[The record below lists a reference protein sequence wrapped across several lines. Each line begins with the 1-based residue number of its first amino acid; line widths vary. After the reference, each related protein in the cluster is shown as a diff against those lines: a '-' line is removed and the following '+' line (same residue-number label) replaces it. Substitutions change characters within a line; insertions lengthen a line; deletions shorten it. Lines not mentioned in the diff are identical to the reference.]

1 MLLHPRYLSSFSYQK
16 AKVPW
21 CVIIP
26 SDENIGLIFII
37 FITSART
44 RRWRQPWAWWATELK
59 VFLTSLTKL
68 ENSSGTRRY
77 NRALFLTSRSGLT
90 LSGAGLNAGRAVST
104 NSTRGII
111 EFFYLDKINEL
122 YALHH
127 QLRNTHSARN
137 LNCFMLI
144 MIDQAHLNLAAI

>member
-44 RRWRQPWAWWATELK
+44 RRWRQPCAWWATELK

-68 ENSSGTRRY
+68 ENSLGIRRY
-77 NRALFLTSRSGLT
+77 NHAIFITSRSGLYISSKV
-90 LSGAGLNAGRAVST
+90 LID
-104 NSTRGII
+104 GIHI
-111 EFFYLDKINEL
+111 ISSS
-122 YALHH
+122 ALGVH
-127 QLRNTHSARN
+127 
-137 LNCFMLI
+137 
-144 MIDQAHLNLAAI
+144 